1 MRTVALAGNPNCGKT
16 TLFNQLTGQSQ
27 HVGNWAGVTVE
38 RREGRIEAAGER
50 AVLVDLPGI
59 YSLAAYTLEERV
71 AREFLLGGQADAAVN
86 ILDGTSLE
94 RGLYLTLQLCELGTP
109 MAVAVGMMDEVRAA
123 GGGVDAARMEKLLGV
138 PVVPVAA
145 RKGER
150 VEELAAAALG
160 RARVPP
166 PPRYGEPL
174 DGAIAEAARAVEGA
188 VREPG
193 RLRFYAAGLLED
205 PDAFKDRL
213 RLTARQRW
221 ELRRIRASLERET
234 GEDTASLI
242 AGARYRLIERI
253 LREAVKT
260 PPRPAGGTLTDRID
274 GAVLHRKLAF
284 PIFLAAMAGMFGVCF
299 GGPGL
304 ALKGWME
311 RLLAGLSAGLSGW
324 LPALGVSPPV
334 SDLLVGGVLGGVG
347 SVLTFLPQVALIF
360 LCLTLLEEC
369 GYLSR
374 AAFLMD
380 LPLRRLGLTGKS
392 FIPMLMGFGCT
403 TPAVMAAR
411 TLGGERDRRLTILL
425 TPYLPCSARF
435 PIYALFA
442 GVFFPRRQGL
452 AVAALYLA
460 GIAAMAAVGWF
471 LRKGPFRGREAPF
484 LMEFPPYRAPSLRNV
499 LRNTGEKC
507 GDFLRKAG
515 TLIFAMSVL
524 IWLLQHVDG
533 GLRFTA
539 NPAASLFAR
548 AGGALAPLFSPLGF
562 GFREAAVALL
572 AGLVSKEAVVSTLGV
587 SLAGEGPLAAAL
599 AARFS
604 PLSAAAFLVF
614 CALYAPCVSALATM
628 RRELHSTWR
637 ALAAALLQTAVA
649 YAAALAVFQ
658 LGTLAQNLVGLL

>member
-1 MRTVALAGNPNCGKT
+1 
-16 TLFNQLTGQSQ
+16 
-27 HVGNWAGVTVE
+27 
-38 RREGRIEAAGER
+38 
-50 AVLVDLPGI
+50 
-59 YSLAAYTLEERV
+59 
-71 AREFLLGGQADAAVN
+71 
-86 ILDGTSLE
+86 
-94 RGLYLTLQLCELGTP
+94 
-109 MAVAVGMMDEVRAA
+109 
-123 GGGVDAARMEKLLGV
+123 
-138 PVVPVAA
+138 
-145 RKGER
+145 
-150 VEELAAAALG
+150 
-160 RARVPP
+160 
-166 PPRYGEPL
+166 
-174 DGAIAEAARAVEGA
+174 
-188 VREPG
+188 
-193 RLRFYAAGLLED
+193 
-205 PDAFKDRL
+205 
-213 RLTARQRW
+213 
-221 ELRRIRASLERET
+221 
-234 GEDTASLI
+234 
-242 AGARYRLIERI
+242 
-253 LREAVKT
+253 VKT

-539 NPAASLFAR
+539 DPAASLFAR

>member
-1 MRTVALAGNPNCGKT
+1 M
-16 TLFNQLTGQSQ
+16 
-27 HVGNWAGVTVE
+27 
-38 RREGRIEAAGER
+38 
-50 AVLVDLPGI
+50 
-59 YSLAAYTLEERV
+59 
-71 AREFLLGGQADAAVN
+71 
-86 ILDGTSLE
+86 
-94 RGLYLTLQLCELGTP
+94 
-109 MAVAVGMMDEVRAA
+109 
-123 GGGVDAARMEKLLGV
+123 
-138 PVVPVAA
+138 VPVAA

-234 GEDTASLI
+234 GEDAASLI

-392 FIPMLMGFGCT
+392 FIPMLM
-403 TPAVMAAR
+403 ASAA
-411 TLGGERDRRLTILL
+411 
-425 TPYLPCSARF
+425 
-435 PIYALFA
+435 
-442 GVFFPRRQGL
+442 PRRRS
-452 AVAALYLA
+452 
-460 GIAAMAAVGWF
+460 W
-471 LRKGPFRGREAPF
+471 
-484 LMEFPPYRAPSLRNV
+484 PPARWGASG
-499 LRNTGEKC
+499 TG
-507 GDFLRKAG
+507 G
-515 TLIFAMSVL
+515 
-524 IWLLQHVDG
+524 
-533 GLRFTA
+533 
-539 NPAASLFAR
+539 
-548 AGGALAPLFSPLGF
+548 
-562 GFREAAVALL
+562 
-572 AGLVSKEAVVSTLGV
+572 
-587 SLAGEGPLAAAL
+587 
-599 AARFS
+599 
-604 PLSAAAFLVF
+604 
-614 CALYAPCVSALATM
+614 
-628 RRELHSTWR
+628 
-637 ALAAALLQTAVA
+637 
-649 YAAALAVFQ
+649 
-658 LGTLAQNLVGLL
+658 

>member
-1 MRTVALAGNPNCGKT
+1 MRTIALAGNPNCGKT
-16 TLFNQLTGQSQ
+16 TLFNRLTGQSQ

-38 RREGRIEAAGER
+38 RREGIIKAAGER
-50 AVLVDLPGI
+50 AALVDLPGI

-71 AREFLLGGQADAAVN
+71 AREFLLDGQADAVVN

-94 RGLYLTLQLCELGTP
+94 RGLYLTQQLCELGRP
-109 MAVAVGMMDEVRAA
+109 MVVAVGMMDGVRAA
-123 GGGVDAARMEKLLGV
+123 GGEVRADRMEALLGV

-145 RKGER
+145 RAGEN
-150 VEELAAAALG
+150 VEALAVAAME
-160 RARVPP
+160 RACVPA

-174 DGAIAEAARAVEGA
+174 DGAIGETARAIERA

-193 RLRFYAAGLLED
+193 RLRFYAVGLLED
-205 PDAFKDRL
+205 PEAFKDRL
-213 RLTARQRW
+213 RLTAWQKW
-221 ELRRIRASLERET
+221 EVRRIRAALEKDA
-234 GEDTASLI
+234 GEDAASLV
-242 AGARYRLIERI
+242 AGARYRLIGKI
-253 LREAVKT
+253 LREAVRI
-260 PPRPAGGTLTDRID
+260 PSYPVGGTLTEKID
-274 GAVLHRKLAF
+274 GVVLHRWLAF
-284 PIFLAAMAGMFGVCF
+284 PVFLAAMSGMFALCF

-304 ALKGWME
+304 ALKAWME

-324 LPALGVSPPV
+324 LPALGFSP
-334 SDLLVGGVLGGVG
+334 SAAGLLVDGVLGGVG
-347 SVLTFLPQVALIF
+347 SVLTFLPQVAMIF

-380 LPLRRLGLTGKS
+380 LPLRCLGLTGKS

-411 TLGGERDRRLTILL
+411 TLGSERDRRLTILL

-452 AVAALYLA
+452 AVAVLYLV
-460 GIAAMAAVGWF
+460 GIVVTAAVGWF

-499 LRNTGEKC
+499 LRNAGEKC
-507 GDFLRKAG
+507 ADFLRKAG

-539 NPAASLFAR
+539 DPAASLFAR
-548 AGGALAPLFSPLGF
+548 AGGALAPLFAPLGF

-587 SLAGEGPLAAAL
+587 SLAGEGPLSAAL

-604 PLSAAAFLVF
+604 PLSSASFLVF
-614 CALYAPCVSALATM
+614 CALYTPCVSALATM
-628 RRELHSTWR
+628 RRELHSAWR
-637 ALAAALLQTAVA
+637 ALAAAVMQTAVA

-658 LGTLAQNLVGLL
+658 LGTLWQNLFG